1 MSTDPTCKR
10 ESMWKAVWLVT
21 SATATTMDKVCENG
35 GIIHFRSEQ
44 ALCFTQEPKAR
55 CLPGMLQQCL
65 SNSEKTFTGLS

>member
-10 ESMWKAVWLVT
+10 KSMWKAMWLVT
-21 SATATTMDKVCENG
+21 SATATTMDKVCGNG
-35 GIIHFRSEQ
+35 GIIHFWSEQ
-44 ALCFTQEPKAR
+44 ALCFTQEQKAR